1 MGGLVAYVLAS
12 AFDPQTVLVVIEA
25 DPAVLQNYK
34 NDSITATWY

>member
-12 AFDPQTVLVVIEA
+12 ALDPQTVLVVTEA
-25 DPAVLQNYK
+25 DPAVLRNYK